1 MSRMIDELSPKARA
15 YKDAII
21 KELAV
26 VRKTGSLVIGYRK
39 VMRKLYEGTVKLI
52 IIASD
57 MPEEKSKLIKY
68 LCKIS
73 NIPYIIWPDD
83 VKSLGEA
90 IGRPH
95 IVSVIGIEEVGTSG
109 IMQLLS

>member
-15 YKDAII
+15 YKDAIT

-26 VRKTGSLVIGYRK
+26 IRKTGSLVIGYRK
-39 VMRKLYEGTVKLI
+39 VVRELYKGVIKLI

-57 MPEEKSKLIKY
+57 MPEEKSKLIRY

-73 NIPYIIWPDD
+73 NIPYIQWPDD

-95 IVSVIGIEEVGTSG
+95 IVSVIGIKDIGTSS
-109 IMQLLS
+109 IMQLIS